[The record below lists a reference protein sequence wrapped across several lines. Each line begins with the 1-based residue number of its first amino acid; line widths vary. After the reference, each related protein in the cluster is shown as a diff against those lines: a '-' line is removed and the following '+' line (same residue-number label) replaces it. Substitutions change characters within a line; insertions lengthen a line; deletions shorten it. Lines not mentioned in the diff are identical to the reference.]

1 MLKIG
6 LTGGIGCGKSTAV
19 DAFRALGATIIDA
32 DQIAKDIVKKGA
44 PALIEISNIFG
55 SHIILPNGELDRR
68 KLKEIVF
75 SDTQAL
81 EKLEAI
87 THPRIRTEIIRQ
99 MSKASESLYVVVDIP
114 LLLEENYLEIFDR
127 VVVVDCLPEQQIE
140 RVIQRGESNESI
152 IKTIMKKQVSREIRL
167 KAASD
172 VLDNTGNINRL
183 KNQVKILH
191 DNFVIQLRKP

>member
-19 DAFRALGATIIDA
+19 NAFRVLGATIIDA
-32 DQIAKDIVKKGA
+32 DQISKDIVKKGA
-44 PALIEISNIFG
+44 PALIEISRVFG
-55 SHIILPNGELDRR
+55 QHIILPNGELDRR

-75 SDTQAL
+75 TDTQAL
-81 EKLEAI
+81 EKLETI
-87 THPRIRTEIIRQ
+87 THPRIRTEIIHQ
-99 MSKASESLYVVVDIP
+99 MSAASESFYVVVDIP

-152 IKTIMKKQVSREIRL
+152 IKTIIKKQVSREIRL

-183 KNQVKILH
+183 KNQVKMLH
-191 DNFVIQLRKP
+191 DNFLTQLRKP

>member
-140 RVIQRGESNESI
+140 RVIQRGNSNESI
-152 IKTIMKKQVSREIRL
+152 IKTIIKKQVSREIRL

-172 VLDNTGNINRL
+172 VLDNTGDINRL

-191 DNFVIQLRKP
+191 DSFLKKATE

>member
-19 DAFRALGATIIDA
+19 NAFRVLGATIIDA
-32 DQIAKDIVKKGA
+32 DRISKDIVKKGS
-44 PALIEISNIFG
+44 PALIEISRIFG
-55 SHIILPNGELDRR
+55 QHIILPNGELDRR
-68 KLKEIVF
+68 KLKKIVF
-75 SDTQAL
+75 TDTQAL

-87 THPRIRTEIIRQ
+87 THPRIRTEIIHQ
-99 MSKASESLYVVVDIP
+99 MSAASESLYVIVDIP

-152 IKTIMKKQVSREIRL
+152 IKTIIKKQVSREIRL

-183 KNQVKILH
+183 KNQVKMLH
-191 DNFVIQLRKP
+191 DNFLTQLKNP